1 MNISTDGMIAAIRS
15 AAERVEPRESE
26 VLNGIADRI
35 AELVTSANKNRR
47 TAKHYE
53 RECLEWQ
60 GKYNVIVA
68 ENAALQQSCVHVY
81 NAGYNRGHLNTV
93 DGISSCGDYEEDAFE
108 ALYEVI
114 SVPATI
120 LALNDV
126 EASGVEKF
134 AQHRHVQAFD
144 VGVMADT
151 GEISNILDFAAR
163 LREGAQ

>member
-60 GKYNVIVA
+60 GKYNVA
-68 ENAALQQSCVHVY
+68 EEKLRQPVVLPEAYAIR
-81 NAGYNRGHLNTV
+81 AGHPINEGER
-93 DGISSCGDYEEDAFE
+93 
-108 ALYEVI
+108 
-114 SVPATI
+114 SVMIPKQGGNW
-120 LALNDV
+120 LSRFDV
-126 EASGVEKF
+126 EHAIHVAGLTVE
-134 AQHRHVQAFD
+134 
-144 VGVMADT
+144 
-151 GEISNILDFAAR
+151 GE
-163 LREGAQ
+163 

>member
-15 AAERVEPRESE
+15 AAERVGPRESE

-35 AELVTSANKNRR
+35 AELVASSNKNRR

-68 ENAALQQSCVHVY
+68 ENAVLQQACVHVY
-81 NAGYNRGHLNTV
+81 SAGYNRGHLNTV
-93 DGISSCGDYEEDAFE
+93 DGIPSCGDYEEDAFE

-114 SVPATI
+114 NVPATT

-134 AQHRHVQAFD
+134 AQYRHVQAFD

-151 GEISNILDFAAR
+151 GEITNILDFATK